1 MMEDGVM
8 NKLTKTAFASTLGA
22 TLMLTSI
29 APAVQAE
36 QAAPE
41 ISNWALET
49 LNDGEKYGIFP
60 LEWYYEDFQTAISQE
75 RLNTLVQLTA
85 EKIASLDLEKNDQFK
100 PAVVKGNNTR
110 GDIVN
115 RLYNIVAQYNIGS
128 ENDPVKDMQKRN
140 VLRGSGAGLMLE
152 DKATTQQAVIFAIRL
167 IQDVYEQANA
177 GAKGVAWV
185 VADEDTTVYL
195 LGSIHLGVPDLY
207 PMHKKLTNAFNDS
220 QGLFVEANIL
230 DPEGMAYYM
239 EQAIYEEGKSI
250 KDDISEA
257 TYAKLQEVAKLLEM
271 PIEELEAMKPWLV
284 ANNFSTLAM
293 DGAFG
298 LSVEE
303 LAMHGIDMQFLLSA
317 YLQQKPIY
325 ELEGV
330 NAQVDMFNGLS
341 KEAQEES
348 LVSVLDSILE
358 PVEQSDE
365 DIALLSEWF
374 MNWKTGDVEN
384 FAKSLAEM
392 EGDDSEFATML
403 FGQRDENM
411 AKSIVDVLKNEP
423 GKFFVVVGAG
433 HFLVDKNIR
442 YHLEQAGYSVTPF
455 YE

>member
-1 MMEDGVM
+1 M
-8 NKLTKTAFASTLGA
+8 NKLTKTAFATTIGA
-22 TLMLTSI
+22 SLLLTSVV
-29 APAVQAE
+29 PLVKAE
-36 QAAPE
+36 QLMPS
-41 ISNWALET
+41 ISDWAIET
-49 LNDGEKYGIFP
+49 LNEGEKYGIFP

-75 RLNTLVQLTA
+75 RLNTLLQLTE
-85 EKIASLDLEKNDQFK
+85 EKIASLELEKNAQFK

-115 RLYNIVAQYNIGS
+115 RLYNIAAQYNIGS
-128 ENDPVKDMQKRN
+128 GKDPVTDLQQRN
-140 VLRGSGAGLMLE
+140 VLRGSGTGLMLE
-152 DKATTQQAVIFAIRL
+152 EKATTQQAVIFAIRL
-167 IQDVYEQANA
+167 IQNVYEQANA

-195 LGSIHLGVPDLY
+195 LGSIHLGVPDMY
-207 PMHKKLTNAFNDS
+207 PMHKKLTNAFNES
-220 QGLFVEANIL
+220 QGLFVEANIV
-230 DPEGMAYYM
+230 DPEGMEYYM
-239 EQAIYEEGKSI
+239 EKAIYEEGKSI
-250 KDDISEA
+250 KDDISEEA
-257 TYAKLQEVAKLLEM
+257 YAKLQEVAELLEM
-271 PIEELEAMKPWLV
+271 PIEELETMKPWLIT
-284 ANNFSTLAM
+284 NNFSTLAM

-303 LAMHGIDMQFLLSA
+303 MAMHGIDMQFLLKA

-330 NAQVDMFNGLS
+330 NAQVDMFDGLS

-348 LVSVLDSILE
+348 LVGVLDSILE
-358 PVEQSDE
+358 PVEQTDE

-374 MNWKTGDVEN
+374 MNWKVGDVDK
-384 FAKSLAEM
+384 FAKSLTEV
-392 EGDDSEFATML
+392 EGDESEYNKML
-403 FGQRDENM
+403 FGKRDENM
-411 AKSIVDVLKNEP
+411 ANSIVEVLKNEP

>member
-1 MMEDGVM
+1 M
-8 NKLTKTAFASTLGA
+8 NKFTKTAFATTIGA
-22 TLMLTSI
+22 SLLLTSV
-29 APAVQAE
+29 APLVKAE
-36 QAAPE
+36 QLMPS
-41 ISNWALET
+41 ISDWAIET
-49 LNDGEKYGIFP
+49 LNEGEKYGIFP
-60 LEWYYEDFQTAISQE
+60 LEWYYDDFQTAISQE
-75 RLNTLVQLTA
+75 RLNTLLQLTE
-85 EKIASLDLEKNDQFK
+85 EKIASLELEKNEQFK
-100 PAVVKGNNTR
+100 PAIVKGNNTR

-115 RLYNIVAQYNIGS
+115 RLYNIAAQYNIGS
-128 ENDPVKDMQKRN
+128 GKDPVTYMQQRN

-152 DKATTQQAVIFAIRL
+152 EKATTQQAVIFAIRL

-207 PMHKKLTNAFNDS
+207 PMHKKLTNAFNES
-220 QGLFVEANIL
+220 QGLFVEANIV
-230 DPEGMAYYM
+230 DPEGMEYYM
-239 EQAIYEEGKSI
+239 EKAIYEEGKSI
-250 KDDISEA
+250 KDDISEEA
-257 TYAKLQEVAKLLEM
+257 YAKLKEVAELLEM
-271 PIEELEAMKPWLV
+271 PIEELETMKPWLIT
-284 ANNFSTLAM
+284 NNFSSLAM

-298 LSVEE
+298 LTVEE
-303 LAMHGIDMQFLLSA
+303 MAMHGIDMQFLLNA

-330 NAQVDMFNGLS
+330 NAQVDMFDGLS

-348 LVSVLDSILE
+348 LVGVLDSILE
-358 PVEQSDE
+358 PVEQTDE

-374 MNWKTGDVEN
+374 MNWKVGDVDK
-384 FAKSLAEM
+384 FAKSLTDI
-392 EGDDSEFATML
+392 EGDESEYNKML
-403 FGQRDENM
+403 FGKRDENM
-411 AKSIVDVLKNEP
+411 ANSIVEVLKNEP